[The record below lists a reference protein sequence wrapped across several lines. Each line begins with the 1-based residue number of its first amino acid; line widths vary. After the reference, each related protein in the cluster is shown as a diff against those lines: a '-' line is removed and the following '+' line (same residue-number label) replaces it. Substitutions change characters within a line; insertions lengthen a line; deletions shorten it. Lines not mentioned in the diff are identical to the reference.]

1 MDIQWPLAVFTL
13 LTGLAGWTF
22 FFVGLNEFTKKSK
35 QDGFVVGIA
44 SIVLLAIGSLASV
57 LHLSH
62 PDRIM
67 NALSHPTSGIFTEFV
82 LVMLLGVSILASVVC
97 LKRGWKGAVKAFAVL
112 GMVFGVLI
120 SFMAGYSYI
129 MAGREA
135 WDTVLLPTAYL
146 GTAIPMGAALYWALA
161 TRGGEPAPFAAVCTA
176 VGGGAALLATLAY
189 ALATGVFAGE
199 GLAYAC
205 LCLCCSGAIPL
216 VCGLMGRG
224 GSKPALAWAALVAAL
239 VGGLV
244 FRIMMW
250 IVGSGFYGFFG

>member
-82 LVMLLGVSILASVVC
+82 LVMLLGVPFSRTCVPEARMEGCREGV
-97 LKRGWKGAVKAFAVL
+97 RGVGHGVRRADLVHGRVL
-112 GMVFGVLI
+112 VHH
-120 SFMAGYSYI
+120 
-129 MAGREA
+129 GR
-135 WDTVLLPTAYL
+135 
-146 GTAIPMGAALYWALA
+146 
-161 TRGGEPAPFAAVCTA
+161 
-176 VGGGAALLATLAY
+176 
-189 ALATGVFAGE
+189 
-199 GLAYAC
+199 
-205 LCLCCSGAIPL
+205 S
-216 VCGLMGRG
+216 
-224 GSKPALAWAALVAAL
+224 
-239 VGGLV
+239 
-244 FRIMMW
+244 
-250 IVGSGFYGFFG
+250 